1 MFKQLLIIF
10 VLVSFFGAF
19 TLAQE
24 QVDSEKKEKQE
35 CSKSCCAKKEMHSDM
50 KMDDSK
56 ETHRNMEHMQSDNTM
71 QGMHHN
77 MKMDNSTA
85 TEIGG
90 IWNKV
95 CPVKGEEVDAEAPT
109 VEYNGKVI
117 GFCCPGCDSK
127 FQKDPEKYMKNLNED
142 GTEFIGS

>member
-1 MFKQLLIIF
+1 MFKQLVM
-10 VLVSFFGAF
+10 VLTLVTFFGALI
-19 TLAQE
+19 LAQDKPE
-24 QVDSEKKEKQE
+24 TTNKDKQE
-35 CSKSCCAKKEMHSDM
+35 CSKSCCANKEMHNNM

-56 ETHRNMEHMQSDNTM
+56 ESHSNMQIKDSTE
-71 QGMHHN
+71 
-77 MKMDNSTA
+77 TA
-85 TEIGG
+85 TVQ

-95 CPVKGEEVDAEAPT
+95 CSVKGEEVDAEAPT

-142 GTEFIGS
+142 GTEFMGS

>member
-1 MFKQLLIIF
+1 MFKQLVMAFAIF
-10 VLVSFFGAF
+10 SLLGVFAV
-19 TLAQE
+19 AQDQPE
-24 QVDSEKKEKQE
+24 TQQKEKKECTKD
-35 CSKSCCAKKEMHSDM
+35 SKSCCG
-50 KMDDSK
+50 SK
-56 ETHRNMEHMQSDNTM
+56 ESQSSMQMNESTE
-71 QGMHHN
+71 
-77 MKMDNSTA
+77 TA
-85 TEIGG
+85 TVQ

-142 GTEFIGS
+142 GTKFIGS

>member
-1 MFKQLLIIF
+1 MFKQLIIIF
-10 VLVSFFGAF
+10 ALVSFLGVYA
-19 TLAQE
+19 LAQE
-24 QVDSEKKEKQE
+24 NPETEKKEKQE
-35 CSKSCCAKKEMHSDM
+35 CSKSCCDKKEMHSEM
-50 KMDDSK
+50 KMEDSK
-56 ETHRNMEHMQSDNTM
+56 ETHKDMEHMQSDKTM

-77 MKMDNSTA
+77 MNIDNNTTTA
-85 TEIGG
+85 IGG

-95 CPVKGEEVDAEAPT
+95 CPVKGEEVDTKAPT

>member
-1 MFKQLLIIF
+1 MLKQLVITFALIS
-10 VLVSFFGAF
+10 LFGAF
-19 TLAQE
+19 ALAQE
-24 QVDSEKKEKQE
+24 NTEMQKKDRQE
-35 CSKSCCAKKEMHSDM
+35 CSKSCCAKKDMHSDM

-56 ETHRNMEHMQSDNTM
+56 ESHSNMHMNESTE
-71 QGMHHN
+71 
-77 MKMDNSTA
+77 TA
-85 TEIGG
+85 TVQ

-117 GFCCPGCDSK
+117 GFCCPGCDLK
-127 FQKDPEKYMKNLNED
+127 FKKDPEKYMKNLNED